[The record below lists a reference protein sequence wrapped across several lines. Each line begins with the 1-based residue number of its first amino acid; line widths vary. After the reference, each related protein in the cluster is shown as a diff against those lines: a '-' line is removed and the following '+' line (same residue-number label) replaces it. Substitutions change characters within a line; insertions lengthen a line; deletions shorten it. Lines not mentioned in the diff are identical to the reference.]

1 VSRSWVLYAVWVAA
15 AALTACS
22 GSPSSAAGGADPL
35 RGPYLQH
42 TTPTGLTIVWTAST
56 PLTGTVRYSTDLSYG
71 DVVTASSRVADV
83 AASPP
88 YDHYV
93 VYTAEIGGLSPDTM
107 YHYRIYSGGNAL
119 LPTEDL
125 TFRTA
130 PDPSTTGPFSFLVV
144 GDSGTGSSAQKGL
157 RDRMMEQPADLI
169 LHVGDIAYSSGTYDQ
184 FETYVFSVYQPL
196 FARLPFFPTPGN
208 HDYRTDHAA
217 PYIDMFNLPD
227 NAWRAADRERY
238 YSFDWA
244 NVHFVAL
251 DTEDPLAQVSDAA
264 SDDMADWLAADLAA
278 TDRFWKV
285 AYLHKPP
292 YSAGAHGGNSAVR
305 QRIVPLLEQYGVSV
319 VFAGHEHNYE
329 RTYPIRGGQVST
341 VADGGVVYVITG
353 GGGAALRAVGS
364 GWWTAYATST
374 HEFSRVDVNGCEL
387 RLRAIGLAGETLDD
401 YTLNRCVA
409 PTPTACFLPQDLDGS
424 GQVDLAD
431 IMLIVSHWHSPAG
444 VPEYDLD
451 ADGDVDVADIM
462 SVVASW
468 GSVCGA

>member
-1 VSRSWVLYAVWVAA
+1 
-15 AALTACS
+15 
-22 GSPSSAAGGADPL
+22 
-35 RGPYLQH
+35 
-42 TTPTGLTIVWTAST
+42 
-56 PLTGTVRYSTDLSYG
+56 VRYSTDLSYAQ
-71 DVVTASSRVADV
+71 VVTASSRIADV

-88 YDHYV
+88 YDR
-93 VYTAEIGGLSPDTM
+93 YTVFAAEIGGLLPDTT
-107 YHYRIYSGGNAL
+107 YHYQIYSGGTAL
-119 LPTEDL
+119 LPAEDM

-130 PDPSTTGPFSFLVV
+130 PDPATADPFTFLVV
-144 GDSGTGSSAQKGL
+144 GDSGTGSSAQKEL

-184 FETYVFSVYQPL
+184 FEAYVFSVYQPL
-196 FARLPFFPTPGN
+196 FAHLPFFPTSGN

-217 PYIDMFNLPD
+217 PYLDMFDLPG
-227 NAWRAADRERY
+227 NAWRAGDRERY

-244 NVHFVAL
+244 SVHFVAL
-251 DTEDPLAQVSDAA
+251 DTEDPLAEISDAA

-292 YSAGAHGGNSAVR
+292 YSAGAHGGNGTVR
-305 QRIVPLLEQYGVSV
+305 QRIVPELEQYGVDL

-329 RTYPIRGGQVST
+329 RTYPIRNGQVST

-364 GWWTAYATST
+364 GWWTAYAASAY
-374 HEFSRVDVNGCEL
+374 EFTRVDVQGCQL
-387 RLRAIGLAGETLDD
+387 RLRAIGLAGDALDD
-401 YTLNRCVA
+401 YSLNRCVA
-409 PTPTACFLPQDLDGS
+409 PTPTPCHLSQDLDGN

-431 IMLIVSHWHSPAG
+431 VMLVVSYWNKPAG

-451 ADGDVDVADIM
+451 ADGDVDVVDIM
-462 SVVASW
+462 LVAASW
-468 GSVCGA
+468 GATCGA